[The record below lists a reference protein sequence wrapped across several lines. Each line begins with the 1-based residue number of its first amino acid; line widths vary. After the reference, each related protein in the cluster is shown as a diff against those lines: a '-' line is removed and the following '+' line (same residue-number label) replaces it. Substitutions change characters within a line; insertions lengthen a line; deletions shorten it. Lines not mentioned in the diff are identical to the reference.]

1 MTEKQN
7 KQLTKEQLREL
18 NESAMNLIMK
28 TFGLEHPSVI
38 WFCQEIEKNPY
49 INVNERARLIV
60 EAFEEHS
67 ENEDEDF

>member
-28 TFGLEHPSVI
+28 TFDGSKE
-38 WFCQEIEKNPY
+38 EK
-49 INVNERARLIV
+49 
-60 EAFEEHS
+60 
-67 ENEDEDF
+67 